1 MFEKNPTWMLPGG
14 SQVRSGAPAVLP
26 VKLLSSLGALFEELG
41 CVSEAYVVF
50 VQFTRPD
57 SSTEPP
63 HLALEIRMRDDAPM
77 KYSELLLK
85 MEETIKR
92 SNPNPK
98 SPIDVLE
105 IGNNAALKEP
115 FSGAQLFCKFV
126 NGKAV
131 PM

>member
-1 MFEKNPTWMLPGG
+1 
-14 SQVRSGAPAVLP
+14 
-26 VKLLSSLGALFEELG
+26 LLFSLGVLFEELG
-41 CVSEAYVVF
+41 CISEAYVVF

-63 HLALEIRMRDDAPM
+63 HLALEVRMRDDAPM
-77 KYSELLLK
+77 QYSELLLK
-85 MEETIKR
+85 MQETVKR
-92 SNPNPK
+92 SYPHPER
-98 SPIDVLE
+98 PIDILE
-105 IGNNAALKEP
+105 IGNNASLKEP